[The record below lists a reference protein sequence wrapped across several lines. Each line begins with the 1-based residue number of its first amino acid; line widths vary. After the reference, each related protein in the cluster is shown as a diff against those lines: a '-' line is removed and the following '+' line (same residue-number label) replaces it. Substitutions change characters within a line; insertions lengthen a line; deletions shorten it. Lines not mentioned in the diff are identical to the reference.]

1 MEEQGS
7 SKKIFIIAGIVV
19 VIVIAIIIGLFLVK
33 GNKGSATGTTSFGA
47 LFGNSGSDTP
57 RGGKNT
63 VSGGTTLGGG
73 TDDSGGV
80 TSEPLFRQLS
90 TVQTAGAIAV
100 EKDGRTYVRYIA
112 RENGFVYDVDPTSG
126 ASVLLSNTTIPRIYE
141 AFWANNGSTVVVRY
155 LKHDD
160 LARKDII
167 KTQIANLILP
177 IGGVSSSST
186 DTGSLSI
193 SDPQL
198 PDNISSVSVSANGA
212 KLFYLLPVAD
222 GVSGTIVNITSK
234 IATEVF
240 RNSFSEWLPQILNN
254 GNVILTSKASA
265 DVLGYAYLY
274 DSNKKTLTRL
284 LREKNGLTTLTTP
297 DGGRM
302 LYSENILKN
311 TTLGLYSAKGFEQDE
326 GDLTHTAT
334 LQLATLPEK
343 CAWSKNYVRAYCGA
357 FASTPSAQIPDDWYQ
372 GALAFSD
379 TFWTMNTDLADLVFL
394 ADPKIETGKTFDVFM
409 PFVDKGENYF
419 YFIDK
424 NDATLWSMRLEKSK
438 FTTIDELPIST
449 SSEPILT
456 PEEMKDAVGSMPSKV
471 VATTTPKKAKIK

>member
-1 MEEQGS
+1 MEEQGK
-7 SKKIFIIAGIVV
+7 SKKIFIIVGIVA
-19 VIVIAIIIGLFLVK
+19 VIAIAVIVGLFLM
-33 GNKGSATGTTSFGA
+33 KGSKGSTTGTTSFGA

-57 RGGKNT
+57 RGTKNAVT
-63 VSGGTTLGGG
+63 GGTM
-73 TDDSGGV
+73 TDGSTDNGSAGGV
-80 TSEPLFRQLS
+80 EPLFRQLS
-90 TVQTAGAIAV
+90 TIETAGATSV
-100 EKDGRTYVRYIA
+100 EKDGKTYVRYIA
-112 RENGFVYDVDPTSG
+112 RENGFVYDVDPTNG
-126 ASVLLSNTTIPRIYE
+126 VAVLLSNTTIPRIYE
-141 AFWANNGSTVVVRY
+141 AFWAKNGSTVIVRY

-177 IGGVSSSST
+177 IEGVGSST
-186 DTGSLSI
+186 TEVGSLSI

-198 PDNISSVSVSANGA
+198 PDNISSVSVSANGL
-212 KLFYLLPVAD
+212 KLFYLLPVTD
-222 GVSGTIVNITSK
+222 GVSGTIVNIASK

-240 RNSFSEWLPQILNN
+240 RNSFSEWLPQMLNS

-265 DVLGYAYLY
+265 DVPGYAYLY
-274 DSNKKTLTRL
+274 DSSKKTLTRL
-284 LREKNGLTTLTTP
+284 LREKNGLTALTTP

-302 LYSENILKN
+302 LYSENVLKN

-357 FASTPSAQIPDDWYQ
+357 FASTPRAQIPDDWYQ
-372 GALAFSD
+372 GALSFSD

-409 PFVDKGENYF
+409 PFVDSGENHF

-449 SSEPILT
+449 STEPVLT
-456 PEEMKDAVGSMPSKV
+456 PEEMKDAAGSIGAK
-471 VATTTPKKAKIK
+471 ATTTTPKKLK

>member
-7 SKKIFIIAGIVV
+7 TKKIYIIIGIIVV
-19 VIVIAIIIGLFLVK
+19 VIIAIAVGLFLVK
-33 GNKGSATGTTSFGA
+33 GGSGTATGTTSFGA

-57 RGGKNT
+57 RGGKNSIT
-63 VSGGTTLGGG
+63 GGTMLDGG
-73 TDDSGGV
+73 TDSSGVAG
-80 TSEPLFRQLS
+80 TEPLFRQLS
-90 TVQTAGAIAV
+90 TIETAGATAV
-100 EKDGRTYVRYIA
+100 EKNGVTYVRYIA
-112 RENGFVYDVDPTSG
+112 RENGYVYDVNPINGQSI
-126 ASVLLSNTTIPRIYE
+126 LISNTTIPRIYE
-141 AFWANNGSTVVVRY
+141 AFWAKNGSTVIVRY

-177 IGGVSSSST
+177 VGGVGSST
-186 DTGSLSI
+186 TEVGSLSI

-198 PDNISSVSVSANGA
+198 PDNILSVSVSANGSI
-212 KLFYLLPVAD
+212 LFYLLPVAD
-222 GVSGTIVNITSK
+222 GVSGTIVNISSK

-254 GNVILTSKASA
+254 GNVILTSKASSNVA
-265 DVLGYAYLY
+265 GYAYLY
-274 DSNKKTLTRL
+274 DANKKTLTRL
-284 LREKNGLTTLTTP
+284 LREKSGLTTLTTP

-302 LYSENILKN
+302 LYSENILNN

-343 CAWSKNYVRAYCGA
+343 CVWSKNYVRAYCGA
-357 FASTPSAQIPDDWYQ
+357 FASTPRAKIPDDWYQ
-372 GALAFSD
+372 GALPFSD

-394 ADPKIETGKTFDVFM
+394 ADPKVETGKTFDVFM
-409 PFVDKGENYF
+409 PFVDSGENHF

-449 SSEPILT
+449 NAEPVFT
-456 PEEMKDAVGSMPSKV
+456 PEEMKDAVGSIPAK
-471 VATTTPKKAKIK
+471 ATTSPKAKPK